1 MNIDVFYLKK
11 LLGTFADSDKA
22 HITLSEI
29 EDLGIIIVDVE
40 PLRAINETF
49 LFHIQILLD
58 NKLISNRHN
67 KCESIKDVGI
77 NFGMGQ
83 TFLLCD
89 VPLRLTQKGHDFAS
103 ALANKDVFEKL
114 KTELTN
120 APFRILFDGSQK
132 LLEHYLTK
140 KLDALLE

>member
-1 MNIDVFYLKK
+1 MKIDVSYLKQ
-11 LLGTFADSDKA
+11 LLGTFSDSDKA
-22 HITLSEI
+22 HITWSEI
-29 EDLGIIIVDVE
+29 EDRGIIIVDVE
-40 PLRAINETF
+40 PFRVINETF

-67 KCESIKDVGI
+67 KCESIEDVGI
-77 NFGMGQ
+77 CFGMGQ

-89 VPLRLTQKGHDFAS
+89 TPLRLTQKGHDFAS